1 MPILL
6 DIFMKLSESNSST
19 ETPVTSP
26 SEMIKKFTES
36 IDPIELVLL
45 VLHKW
50 PILVFTVGVA
60 TCISFFYA
68 RSLDNVYRAG
78 ARVEV
83 FQENRFRE
91 RSTITE
97 YDRIGRNSNRHIV
110 IMSGEMFHREL
121 ISKLSDTWSD
131 QIPKE
136 KLRIPFQIK
145 PLRGSRTIID
155 IFTDSESPEY
165 ALDYLQSILA
175 SYRSYREREL
185 DQVNNNAISGLR
197 SEEERI
203 QSELV
208 KVKNEIEQFELAN
221 KILIAQEREQMQN
234 DLVTELLGRLQVI
247 QAERLILENQY
258 REIADADVA
267 TVRETLNMNQ
277 NSKIREF
284 LLNQES
290 PEENSTSA
298 LNTSSIK
305 STSAANWEER
315 EDLLAS
321 LEEKYQ
327 QDLKTYQTKHPKMI
341 ELKNQINFLKSSLER
356 QLKVALDRFQAR
368 YTALKRKEAAIE
380 RAIDNMQ
387 KEQILP
393 PEKENEYRRLK
404 NHEAQLK
411 NKFDIV
417 YKRVLDNSD
426 AIDNFSFITIQE
438 PYIFR
443 NPIGPNRGK
452 LYVMGPVGGFALGTA
467 FILLKWFLIPTAIP
481 ILREYKAY
489 FKASHGMA

>member
-1 MPILL
+1 
-6 DIFMKLSESNSST
+6 MKSSGT
-19 ETPVTSP
+19 HPSVETTVTSP
-26 SEMIKKFTES
+26 SDMLKKFKES
-36 IDPIELVLL
+36 IDPVELVLL

-50 PILVFTVGVA
+50 PILLITVIVA
-60 TCISFFYA
+60 SGISIFYA
-68 RSLDNVYRAG
+68 KSLNNVYRAG

-83 FQENRFRE
+83 FQEDRFRE

-97 YDRIGRNSNRHIV
+97 YDKIGRNSNRHIV

-121 ISKLSDTWSD
+121 LSKLSVKWSD
-131 QIPKE
+131 QISKE

-185 DQVNNNAISGLR
+185 NQVNTTAISGLR

-208 KVKNEIEQFELAN
+208 KVKNEIEQFESVN

-234 DLVTELLGRLQVI
+234 DLVAELLGRLQTI

-258 REIADADVA
+258 KEIADADMA

-277 NSKIREF
+277 NSQVREF

-290 PEENSTSA
+290 PGENSA
-298 LNTSSIK
+298 PGLNTSSIR
-305 STSAANWEER
+305 STSSANWEER

-327 QDLKTYQTKHPKMI
+327 QDLKIYQIEHPKMA
-341 ELKNQINFLKSSLER
+341 ELKDQIDLLRSSLDR

-368 YTALKRKEAAIE
+368 YTALQRKEAAIE
-380 RAIDNMQ
+380 RAVENMQ
-387 KEQILP
+387 KERILP

-426 AIDNFSFITIQE
+426 AIDSFSFITIQE

-452 LYVMGPVGGFALGTA
+452 LYVMGPIGGFALGVG

-489 FKASHGMA
+489 FKASHGMT